1 MEQIK
6 SKDDLLSGTSFVCEE
21 SAQSGFYIST
31 PVGKYNPNQ
40 AIVFYKGSVKRAEDV
55 IYSVAD
61 SYQAPLEK
69 VMKSNS
75 IFTII

>member
-31 PVGKYNPNQ
+31 PVGKYNPN
-40 AIVFYKGSVKRAEDV
+40 
-55 IYSVAD
+55 
-61 SYQAPLEK
+61 
-69 VMKSNS
+69 
-75 IFTII
+75 